1 MSKKDWIEA
10 GASLLSGAGIGAALM
25 YLFDPDNGQ
34 ARRDDARDASG
45 NLISTAGDQAS
56 TMWGRLSDRAMDA
69 GHHIADAASHW
80 TSRAG
85 QAASDAGSAASHFA
99 DQAASQ
105 ARSYGRGVSKSAG
118 KYANRAGKTAQG
130 WVGYEPSSPYT
141 TAAEI
146 ALGTV
151 GALALGAGVMFLLD
165 PAQGRRRRAMLKDK
179 TFSAARKATHYVEG
193 TSRHLGNRTKGLA
206 SEVSGKAQEV
216 ASQVKDF
223 AGEAKDKISNAA
235 SSAIGN
241 AKSSSMPSAAA
252 R

>member
-25 YLFDPDNGQ
+25 YLFDPDNGE
-34 ARRDDARDASG
+34 ARREDAKDASG
-45 NLISTAGDQAS
+45 HLLANAGDQAGS
-56 TMWGRLSDRAMDA
+56 TWNRLSNRAMDA
-69 GHHIADAASHW
+69 GHYLADTASHW

-85 QAASDAGSAASHFA
+85 QAASDAGSAAAHFA

-105 ARSYGRGVSKSAG
+105 ARSYGRGASKSAG
-118 KYANRAGKTAQG
+118 KYANRASKTAQG

-141 TAAEI
+141 TAAEV
-146 ALGTV
+146 ALGTI

-193 TSRHLGNRTKGLA
+193 TSRHLGNRAQGVA
-206 SEVSGKAQEV
+206 AEVSSKAQEV
-216 ASQVKDF
+216 ASQVKDL
-223 AGEAKDKISNAA
+223 AGEAKDKVSGLA
-235 SSAIGN
+235 SSAMGN
-241 AKSSSMPSAAA
+241 KPTSMPSAGA